1 MWFGEISLTV
11 DHYPQDLPEYEVL
24 GRRKSIYKNS
34 IKIKCQD
41 QKCSRL
47 QVPDLNVEDVGSKN
61 LQRQE
66 TVETLFENRDE
77 PVTYG
82 TMMTEELA
90 EVSEGRSLADSD
102 TPSEAPPGVGGRVPG
117 CA

>member
-1 MWFGEISLTV
+1 MV
-11 DHYPQDLPEYEVL
+11 DDYPQDLPEYEVL

-41 QKCSRL
+41 QQCSRL
-47 QVPDLNVEDVGSKN
+47 QVPDFNIEDVDSKN

-66 TVETLFENRDE
+66 TVETLDT
-77 PVTYG
+77 VTDG
-82 TMMTEELA
+82 TVTGDLAELA
-90 EVSEGRSLADSD
+90 EVSEGRSMAESD
-102 TPSEAPPGVGGRVPG
+102 AQSEAPPGVGGRVPG

>member
-1 MWFGEISLTV
+1 MSQNSKQEVALILDQILDKNMSIESL
-11 DHYPQDLPEYEVL
+11 P
-24 GRRKSIYKNS
+24 
-34 IKIKCQD
+34 
-41 QKCSRL
+41 RL
-47 QVPDLNVEDVGSKN
+47 QVPDLNVEDVDSKN

-82 TMMTEELA
+82 TMTEELA
-90 EVSEGRSLADSD
+90 EVSEGRSLAESD
-102 TPSEAPPGVGGRVPG
+102 TPSSEAPPGVGGRVPG

>member
-1 MWFGEISLTV
+1 M
-11 DHYPQDLPEYEVL
+11 L

-34 IKIKCQD
+34 IKIKCKD
-41 QKCSRL
+41 QQCHRL
-47 QVPDLNVEDVGSKN
+47 QVPDLNVEDVDSKN

-82 TMMTEELA
+82 TMTEELA
-90 EVSEGRSLADSD
+90 EVSEGRSLAESD
-102 TPSEAPPGVGGRVPG
+102 KSSEAPPGVGGRVPG